1 MSHAFWITFYFVIF
15 FFKFYGTVV
24 ARPQVAR
31 LLEGSCQPQDA
42 THKVAV
48 SKGVYP
54 GTSKHGDALHVR
66 RAPRDI
72 IVEYDITTDI
82 IVENTILI
90 LDVM

>member
-1 MSHAFWITFYFVIF
+1 M
-15 FFKFYGTVV
+15 V

-48 SKGVYP
+48 AKGVYP

-66 RAPRDI
+66 RAPTDI

-82 IVENTILI
+82 IVENTMLI
-90 LDVM
+90 VDVM